1 MSHTA
6 FQPKLASLKPY
17 CFSCE
22 NIFWMKE
29 ALPIDLGR
37 RPFSSVRVILE
48 IILVRHE
55 APSGDLPRVKP

>member
-48 IILVRHE
+48 SSL
-55 APSGDLPRVKP
+55 SGTRPQAATFPA